1 MSLLENLVIA
11 GCIGGFMGL
20 LTHAK
25 RNNTIKKPRNHKTT
39 FNPGVLLDIGFGAV
53 GAIVA
58 ILFADPNGMERIF
71 LTAILGGY
79 AGENAINMVEKD
91 KALKN
96 NQVVNTLVLE
106 ENEELPPANKKKKE
120 K

>member
-1 MSLLENLVIA
+1 MLESLVIA

-58 ILFADPNGMERIF
+58 IADPNGMERIF

-91 KALKN
+91 KTLKN
-96 NQVVNTLVLE
+96 NEVVNAFVLE
-106 ENEELPPANKKKKE
+106 ENEELPPANRKKKE
-120 K
+120 Q